1 MPLPKEVLDS
11 VAEDI
16 KKAKSTLAELKDVL
30 TDMHLAGMDT
40 TKEDTEYKTL
50 ESDIRKLEVFYGFQ
64 KAKSQSPTKSPS
76 G

>member
-16 KKAKSTLAELKDVL
+16 EKAKSTLAELKDVL
-30 TDMHLAGMDT
+30 TDMHLASMDV
-40 TKEDTEYKTL
+40 TKEDEEYKAL
-50 ESDIRKLEVFYGFQ
+50 ASDIRKLEVFYGFQ
-64 KAKSQSPTKSPS
+64 KAKSQAPAKTPK